1 MSDSV
6 AAIVAGEEP
15 MTSSEELILPR
26 PKKKQRM
33 TSYLSV
39 SKLLDIFPDEAPG
52 TLARLAESHESLPSE
67 IVQLVPNI
75 TAVQLAQYG
84 DLVEE
89 DRTAATSESQGLDSS
104 AMLKAIR
111 EQAARH
117 VSLKVVKF
125 IDDKPC
131 VIFDVNVIF
140 RE

>member
-1 MSDSV
+1 MSNSV
-6 AAIVAGEEP
+6 ADVVAGEELE
-15 MTSSEELILPR
+15 SSPGEPILPR
-26 PKKKQRM
+26 PKKKQRT
-33 TSYLSV
+33 TSYFSV

-52 TLARLAESHESLPSE
+52 TLAILAESHESLSSE